1 VHQALPTRVPGAVAR
16 AESVAARDARIEI
29 AKEAGEEVLLS
40 QIRNAAPKLVRQ
52 AAAPTRAGSHQGGN

>member
-1 VHQALPTRVPGAVAR
+1 M
-16 AESVAARDARIEI
+16 AARDARIEI